1 MSLIEKLHPLF
12 SKFVS
17 PIEVRGDGNCF
28 YRAVSLGV
36 FSTEEHHLLIRLIS
50 AIELIE
56 NRLYYDPNCK
66 GFIDIVNDVSIR
78 GSIQYEDSVE
88 RALHIGGYA
97 DMLNFYAASC
107 IIDTPLLS
115 YYPPTRCYHTVSVP
129 HTRKVVGRGVKHDTN
144 AAAHLMW
151 TQTSVPLDLNKFSP
165 NHFVILLQSETKSR
179 VVVDLTS
186 NLHDQSSSS
195 CIPIGLKENVYYVID
210 NSQKIDRRAKGQR
223 SDFTDDCGAWL
234 PGGPT
239 TKSYIISGPNDERK
253 SIQMHKNVFCTM
265 KRVGKGKRIH
275 VPLDPQP
282 DPSTVIALHRYYR
295 KLKASDKYTR
305 RISWLSVG
313 SSDHT
318 KACAEYLGE
327 FPGLMPHG
335 NSKTDQVGY
344 KRTAATVLDAIGQ
357 ELEKTKSV
365 LSTFGKLQNEAMSTM
380 QPRPRN
386 SKQVENKKYNDAKA
400 KRDELGPNIVGSN
413 LADHFQHIL
422 SVTHSN

>member
-1 MSLIEKLHPLF
+1 M
-12 SKFVS
+12 
-17 PIEVRGDGNCF
+17 
-28 YRAVSLGV
+28 
-36 FSTEEHHLLIRLIS
+36 
-50 AIELIE
+50 
-56 NRLYYDPNCK
+56 
-66 GFIDIVNDVSIR
+66 
-78 GSIQYEDSVE
+78 
-88 RALHIGGYA
+88 
-97 DMLNFYAASC
+97 
-107 IIDTPLLS
+107 
-115 YYPPTRCYHTVSVP
+115 
-129 HTRKVVGRGVKHDTN
+129 
-144 AAAHLMW
+144 
-151 TQTSVPLDLNKFSP
+151 
-165 NHFVILLQSETKSR
+165 
-179 VVVDLTS
+179 TS

-195 CIPIGLKENVYYVID
+195 NSTDTIPSKSDRSFPPLSPPSHNNSAELADLTSGRSSITEVTSDVSDDNISDDNVSDDNECSSSESDTLSSHDKSNENIALGGTKSPDSKPLDTDALLRVLLDEDPLPCIPIGLKENVYYVID
-210 NSQKIDRRAKGQR
+210 NSQNIDRRAKGQR

-239 TKSYIISGPNDERK
+239 TKSYFISGPNDERK

-365 LSTFGKLQNEAMSTM
+365 QSTFGKLQNEAMSTM

-413 LADHFQHIL
+413 LADHF
-422 SVTHSN
+422 